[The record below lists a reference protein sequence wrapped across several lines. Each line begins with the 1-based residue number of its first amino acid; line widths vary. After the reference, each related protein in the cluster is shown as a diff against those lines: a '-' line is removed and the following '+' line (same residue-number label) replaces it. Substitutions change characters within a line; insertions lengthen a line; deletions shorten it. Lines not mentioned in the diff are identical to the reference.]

1 MVSQMEHNP
10 YTSHRI
16 WSGPEDQSA
25 EIFLAAADGVLKV
38 RVSVTDDVHV
48 KSKTAAE
55 IVAKLQS
62 VRLVGCP
69 ADFVDAY
76 KAYIKAWEKFTD
88 IEKSLYAQNM
98 QKGQSDVADFISTF
112 VSNPTAAVVKL
123 KKEWPAEADSI
134 DKAAEGITKAFTNVT
149 NIGTKYNAVYTR
161 SSGLF

>member
-1 MVSQMEHNP
+1 MKKIAAILTACLLLAACNSSEPASPEQMSIEAV
-10 YTSHRI
+10 YSV
-16 WSGPEDQSA
+16 DQS
-25 EIFLAAADGVLKV
+25 IT
-38 RVSVTDDVHV
+38 S